1 MKLKLKDILTEKLV
15 KKRLRFKKRN
25 CFSFIDKRMRIAYDF
40 IIKKVKWNE
49 NMKKIFLMSILTF
62 CLLAGCTAST
72 QEEVKIES
80 VYEWESIAVETPDKP
95 LETITYEKNTYDT
108 LNVATYLTKI
118 GDTYFLADCYHN
130 QILFHDNLTS
140 PITEWKVLTEDVNY
154 AHTIAGDGTVL
165 LIDDTDNNRMLV
177 FENTGNGYVQTQIFD
192 NVGMKPHFVQ
202 YDEKRQTFYAWS
214 SITGEMYYFK
224 RDTTTNDVYIEK
236 ILKID
241 ELFGV
246 YVRSFTIIGD
256 DIYFVSGHNNEK
268 IIRANVDTL
277 EILETFEVT
286 PEIAGMVQ
294 LVKIQDY
301 FYLTISTDNQEN
313 QDYATIIRTKDLH
326 SLENGEYEDIY
337 ECFGISGGT
346 PYYITEIDGRY
357 YMAHHR
363 TSENVVAFDV
373 VNNEIENVEILY

>member
-1 MKLKLKDILTEKLV
+1 M
-15 KKRLRFKKRN
+15 KKR
-25 CFSFIDKRMRIAYDF
+25 Y
-40 IIKKVKWNE
+40 
-49 NMKKIFLMSILTF
+49 
-62 CLLAGCTAST
+62 LLYMPIVLLLSGCANIS
-72 QEEVKIES
+72 QEDV
-80 VYEWESIAVETPDKP
+80 VYEWESISPDEQVKSLQP
-95 LETITYEKNTYDT
+95 ITYQNNTYNT

-118 GDTYFLADCYHN
+118 GETYFLSDCYHN
-130 QILFHDNLTS
+130 QILFHDNLDDA
-140 PITEWKVLTEDVNY
+140 IAEWKVLTNDVHY
-154 AHTIAGDGTVL
+154 AHTIAGDGMVL
-165 LIDDTDNNRMLV
+165 LTDDTENNRILV
-177 FENTGNGYVQTQIFD
+177 FEKTGDGYVQTQVFD

-224 RDTTTNDVYIEK
+224 RDTVTNEVYIEK

-246 YVRSFTIIGD
+246 YVRSFTIMED

-268 IIRANVDTL
+268 IIRADADTL
-277 EILETFEVT
+277 EILETYPVT

-326 SLENGEYEDIY
+326 SLAQGKYEDVY
-337 ECFGISGGT
+337 DKFGISGGT
-346 PYYITEIDGRY
+346 PYYITQIDGRF

-363 TSENVVAFDV
+363 TSENIVEFDV
-373 VNNEIENVEILY
+373 VDNEIKNVEVLY

>member
-1 MKLKLKDILTEKLV
+1 
-15 KKRLRFKKRN
+15 
-25 CFSFIDKRMRIAYDF
+25 
-40 IIKKVKWNE
+40 
-49 NMKKIFLMSILTF
+49 MKKIFLMSILTF
-62 CLLAGCTAST
+62 CLLTGCTAST

-80 VYEWESIAVETPDKP
+80 VYEWESIAVETSDKP
-95 LETITYEKNTYDT
+95 LEPITYEKNTYDT

-118 GDTYFLADCYHN
+118 DDTYFLADCYHN

-140 PITEWKVLTEDVNY
+140 PITEWKVLTKDVNY

-165 LIDDTDNNRMLV
+165 LIDDTDNNRIVV
-177 FENTGNGYVQTQIFD
+177 FENTGEGYVQTLAFEG
-192 NVGMKPHFVQ
+192 VGMKPHFVQ

-224 RDTTTNDVYIEK
+224 RDTNTNDVYIEK

-256 DIYFVSGHNNEK
+256 DIYFISGHNNEK
-268 IIRANVDTL
+268 IIRANADTL
-277 EILETFEVT
+277 EILESFEVT

-294 LVKIQDY
+294 LVQIQDY
-301 FYLTISTDNQEN
+301 FYITISTDNQEN
-313 QDYATIIRTKDLH
+313 QEYATIIRTKDLH
-326 SLENGEYEDIY
+326 SLANGEYEDVY
-337 ECFGISGGT
+337 EYFGISGGT

>member
-1 MKLKLKDILTEKLV
+1 
-15 KKRLRFKKRN
+15 
-25 CFSFIDKRMRIAYDF
+25 
-40 IIKKVKWNE
+40 
-49 NMKKIFLMSILTF
+49 MKKNFLMSLVITSFL
-62 CLLAGCTAST
+62 CGCTNISG
-72 QEEVKIES
+72 EEVTPAS
-80 VYEWESIAVETPDKP
+80 VEWENITLTTADKTLVP
-95 LETITYEKNTYDT
+95 ITYEKNTYDT

-140 PITEWKVLTEDVNY
+140 PITEWKVLTKDVNY

-165 LIDDTDNNRMLV
+165 LIDDTDNNRIVV
-177 FENTGNGYVQTQIFD
+177 FENTGIGFVQTLAFD
-192 NVGMKPHFVQ
+192 GVGMKPHFVQ

-214 SITGEMYYFK
+214 SITGEMYCFK
-224 RDTTTNDVYIEK
+224 RNTATNEVYIEK

-246 YVRSFTIIGD
+246 YVRSFTIIED
-256 DIYFVSGHNNEK
+256 DVYFISGHNNQK
-268 IIRANVDTL
+268 IIRANADTL
-277 EILETFEVT
+277 EILETYEVT

-294 LVKIQDY
+294 LVQIQDY

-313 QDYATIIRTKDLH
+313 QDAATIIRTKDLH
-326 SLENGEYEDIY
+326 GLANGQYEDVY
-337 ECFGISGGT
+337 DRFGISGGT

-363 TSENVVAFDV
+363 TNENIVAFDV
-373 VNNEIENVEILY
+373 INNEIQNVKILY

>member
-1 MKLKLKDILTEKLV
+1 
-15 KKRLRFKKRN
+15 
-25 CFSFIDKRMRIAYDF
+25 
-40 IIKKVKWNE
+40 
-49 NMKKIFLMSILTF
+49 MKKIFLLT
-62 CLLAGCTAST
+62 LLITTFLYGCKNTSD
-72 QEEVKIES
+72 EEVKPASI
-80 VYEWESIAVETPDKP
+80 EWENITLSCADKTLVP
-95 LETITYEKNTYDT
+95 ITYEKNTYDT

-140 PITEWKVLTEDVNY
+140 PITEWRVLTKDVHY

-165 LIDDTDNNRMLV
+165 LIDDTDNNRIVV
-177 FENTGNGYVQTQIFD
+177 FENMGNGYVQTLAFD
-192 NVGMKPHFVQ
+192 GVGMKPHFVQ

-214 SITGEMYYFK
+214 SITGEMYCFK
-224 RDTTTNDVYIEK
+224 RNTATNEVYIEK

-256 DIYFVSGHNNEK
+256 DVYFISGHNNQK
-268 IIRANVDTL
+268 IIRANADTL
-277 EILETFEVT
+277 EIMETYEVT

-294 LVKIQDY
+294 LVQIQDY

-313 QDYATIIRTKDLH
+313 QDAATIIRTKDLY
-326 SLENGEYEDIY
+326 SLANGQYEDVY
-337 ECFGISGGT
+337 EQFGISGGT

-363 TSENVVAFDV
+363 TSENIIVFDV
-373 VNNEIENVEILY
+373 INNEIQNVEILY

>member
-1 MKLKLKDILTEKLV
+1 
-15 KKRLRFKKRN
+15 
-25 CFSFIDKRMRIAYDF
+25 
-40 IIKKVKWNE
+40 
-49 NMKKIFLMSILTF
+49 MKKIFLMSILTF
-62 CLLAGCTAST
+62 CLLTGCTAST
-72 QEEVKIES
+72 QEEIQTES
-80 VYEWESIAVETPDKP
+80 VYEWESIDVETKDKP
-95 LETITYEKNTYDT
+95 LEPITYEKNTYDT
-108 LNVATYLTKI
+108 LNVATYVTKI
-118 GDTYFLADCYHN
+118 ADTYFLADCYHN
-130 QILFHDNLTS
+130 QILFHDKLTS
-140 PITEWKVLTEDVNY
+140 PITEWKVLTKDVNY

-165 LIDDTDNNRMLV
+165 LIDDTDNNRIVV
-177 FENTGNGYVQTQIFD
+177 FENTGEGYVQTLAFD
-192 NVGMKPHFVQ
+192 GVGMKPHFVQ

-268 IIRANVDTL
+268 IIRANADTL
-277 EILETFEVT
+277 EILETYPVP

-301 FYLTISTDNQEN
+301 FYLTVSTDNQEN
-313 QDYATIIRTKDLH
+313 QDYATIVRTKDLH
-326 SLENGEYEDIY
+326 SLANGEYEDVY
-337 ECFGISGGT
+337 EKFGINRGT

-363 TSENVVAFDV
+363 TSENIVAFDV
-373 VNNEIENVEILY
+373 WNNEIENVEVLY

>member
-1 MKLKLKDILTEKLV
+1 
-15 KKRLRFKKRN
+15 
-25 CFSFIDKRMRIAYDF
+25 
-40 IIKKVKWNE
+40 
-49 NMKKIFLMSILTF
+49 MKKLNLVIMLIICFI
-62 CLLAGCTAST
+62 CGCANTSN
-72 QEEVKIES
+72 EEVSSASI
-80 VYEWESIAVETPDKP
+80 YEWESIATQAPAKTLMP
-95 LETITYEKNTYDT
+95 ITYEKNTYDT

-118 GDTYFLADCYHN
+118 DDTYFLADCYHN

-140 PITEWKVLTEDVNY
+140 PINEWKILTNDVQY

-165 LIDDTDNNRMLV
+165 LIDDTDNNRIVV
-177 FENTGNGYVQTQIFD
+177 FENTGNGYVQTQTFD
-192 NVGMKPHFVQ
+192 GVGMKPHFVQ

-224 RDTTTNDVYIEK
+224 RDVATNEVYIER

-246 YVRSFTIIGD
+246 YIRSFTIIRD
-256 DIYFVSGHNNEK
+256 DIYFISGHNNQK
-268 IIRANVDTL
+268 IIRANADTL
-277 EILETFEVT
+277 EILETYEVT

-294 LVKIQDY
+294 LVRIQDY

-313 QDYATIIRTKDLH
+313 QDAATIIRTKDLH
-326 SLENGEYEDIY
+326 SLVNGEYEDVY
-337 ECFGISGGT
+337 DRFGIGGGT

-363 TSENVVAFDV
+363 TNENIMAFDV
-373 VNNEIENVEILY
+373 INNEIENVEILY

>member
-1 MKLKLKDILTEKLV
+1 
-15 KKRLRFKKRN
+15 
-25 CFSFIDKRMRIAYDF
+25 
-40 IIKKVKWNE
+40 
-49 NMKKIFLMSILTF
+49 MKKIFLMSILTF
-62 CLLAGCTAST
+62 CLLKGCTAST

-80 VYEWESIAVETPDKP
+80 VYEWESITVETSDKP
-95 LETITYEKNTYDT
+95 LEPIIYEKNTYDT

-118 GDTYFLADCYHN
+118 ADTYFLADCYHN

-140 PITEWKVLTEDVNY
+140 PITEWKVLTKDVNY

-165 LIDDTDNNRMLV
+165 LIDDTENNRIMV

-192 NVGMKPHFVQ
+192 GVGMKPHFVQ

-224 RDTTTNDVYIEK
+224 RDTTTNNVNIEK

-256 DIYFVSGHNNEK
+256 DIYFISGHNNEK
-268 IIRANVDTL
+268 IIRASADTL

>member
-1 MKLKLKDILTEKLV
+1 
-15 KKRLRFKKRN
+15 
-25 CFSFIDKRMRIAYDF
+25 
-40 IIKKVKWNE
+40 
-49 NMKKIFLMSILTF
+49 MKKIFLMSILTLCF
-62 CLLAGCTAST
+62 LTGCTASK
-72 QEEVKIES
+72 QEEMQTES
-80 VYEWESIAVETPDKP
+80 VYEWESIAVETLDKP
-95 LETITYEKNTYDT
+95 LEPITYEKNTYDT

-118 GDTYFLADCYHN
+118 EDTYFLADCYHN

-140 PITEWKVLTEDVNY
+140 PITEWKVLTKDVNY

-165 LIDDTDNNRMLV
+165 LIDDTDNNRIVV
-177 FENTGNGYVQTQIFD
+177 FKNTGEGYVQTLAFD
-192 NVGMKPHFVQ
+192 GVGMKPHFVQ

-224 RDTTTNDVYIEK
+224 RDTITNDVYIEK

-256 DIYFVSGHNNEK
+256 DMYFISGHNNQK
-268 IIRANVDTL
+268 IIRANADTL
-277 EILETFEVT
+277 EILEMYPVT
-286 PEIAGMVQ
+286 SEIAGMVQ

-326 SLENGEYEDIY
+326 SLANGEYEDVY

-363 TSENVVAFDV
+363 TSENIVAFDV

>member
-1 MKLKLKDILTEKLV
+1 MLCFLT
-15 KKRLRFKKRN
+15 
-25 CFSFIDKRMRIAYDF
+25 
-40 IIKKVKWNE
+40 
-49 NMKKIFLMSILTF
+49 
-62 CLLAGCTAST
+62 GCAAFT
-72 QEEVKIES
+72 QEKEHTDSI
-80 VYEWESIAVETPDKP
+80 YERETIVPETERKP
-95 LETITYEKNTYDT
+95 LQPITYEKNTYDT

-130 QILFHDNLTS
+130 QILFHDNLNS
-140 PITEWKVLTEDVNY
+140 MITEWKVLTKDVNY

-165 LIDDTDNNRMLV
+165 LIDDTDNNRILV
-177 FENTGNGYVQTQIFD
+177 FENTGNGYVQTQIFE

-224 RDTTTNDVYIEK
+224 RDTITNDVYIEK

-256 DIYFVSGHNNEK
+256 DIYFISGHNNQK
-268 IIRANVDTL
+268 IIRANADTL
-277 EILETFEVT
+277 EMLETYPVT
-286 PEIAGMVQ
+286 AEIAGMVQ

-326 SLENGEYEDIY
+326 SLANGEYEDIY

-363 TSENVVAFDV
+363 TSENIIAFDV
-373 VNNEIENVEILY
+373 VNNEIENVEVLY

>member
-1 MKLKLKDILTEKLV
+1 
-15 KKRLRFKKRN
+15 
-25 CFSFIDKRMRIAYDF
+25 
-40 IIKKVKWNE
+40 
-49 NMKKIFLMSILTF
+49 MKKIFLTCMLLICILS
-62 CLLAGCTAST
+62 GCASSV
-72 QEEVKIES
+72 QEES
-80 VYEWESIAVETPDKP
+80 RPDPAYEWESIAPDVESVP
-95 LETITYEKNTYDT
+95 LQPITYENNTYDI

-130 QILFHDNLTS
+130 QILFHDNLES
-140 PITEWKVLTEDVNY
+140 PITEWKVLTNDVHY

-165 LIDDTDNNRMLV
+165 LTDDTENNRILV
-177 FENTGNGYVQTQIFD
+177 FENTGEGYVQTQTFD

-224 RDTTTNDVYIEK
+224 RDMITNEVYIEK

-246 YVRSFTIIGD
+246 YVRSFTIMGD
-256 DIYFVSGHNNEK
+256 DIYFISGHNNQK
-268 IIRANVDTL
+268 IIRANADTL
-277 EILETFEVT
+277 EILETYSVT

-301 FYLTISTDNQEN
+301 YYMTISTDNQEN

-326 SLENGEYEDIY
+326 SLLNGEYEDVY
-337 ECFGISGGT
+337 EKFGISGGT

-363 TSENVVAFDV
+363 TSENIVAFDV
-373 VNNEIENVEILY
+373 VDNEIENVKVLY